1 MESPRAMPFEGRLQQ
16 WNDERGFGF
25 IEVEA
30 MRERVFVHA
39 RALPPGGTRPATGA
53 RLVFD
58 VERDA
63 QGRKRAVSV
72 RLADARN
79 AVPLH
84 ARHVPSTPTRF
95 ELRSASRPQPTRRG
109 RLSRAWAAL
118 AIVAAVGAF
127 AWRAQPPHRPV
138 AAPALLAP
146 ERPVVDI
153 DAANR
158 RCDGRT
164 HCGQM
169 RSCEEATWFLKNCP
183 GVQMD
188 GNHDG
193 VPCEQQWCGAH

>member
-39 RALPPGGTRPATGA
+39 SALPRDGTRPATGA
-53 RLVFD
+53 RLGFD
-58 VERDA
+58 VERDP
-63 QGRKRAVSV
+63 QGRKRAVNV

-79 AVPLH
+79 AAPLS
-84 ARHVPSTPTRF
+84 ARSAPPADRRF
-95 ELRSASRPQPTRRG
+95 EPRLALRPPRPQRRG
-109 RLSRAWAAL
+109 LSPAWAAL
-118 AIVAAVGAF
+118 AIVAVLGAV
-127 AWRAQPPHRPV
+127 AWRALPPRHAV

-146 ERPVVDI
+146 ERPVVDAE
-153 DAANR
+153 AANR

-164 HCGQM
+164 HCTQM
-169 RSCEEATWFLKNCP
+169 TSCEEATWFLKNCP
-183 GVQMD
+183 GVEMD

-193 VPCEQQWCGAH
+193 VPCEQQWCGAR